1 MTSVGQTSTNGVLFQ
16 VPDIGVRRRNAQ
28 RHVSVV
34 GQFHLFQHDSVAFLL
49 SLIGVSTQV
58 SFVCCREG
66 CVGVYVIDINQLVAF
81 VIRNRTGT
89 SSVVDA
95 NFIVTGSRYNVVN
108 RAVIQ
113 FVAVVDIAITVD
125 GQVTVRVHCDSTVT
139 IVSLS
144 GIPGTVVHQVSVQNI
159 IAAMDI
165 EHTRNNITVVISS
178 IAAGQFQFISA
189 EYFGIK
195 LTNIHIQHTTVSYG
209 DGISIQ
215 V

>member
-1 MTSVGQTSTNGVLFQ
+1 MFQ

-66 CVGVYVIDINQLVAF
+66 SIGVYVININQLVAF

-95 NFIVTGSRYNVVN
+95 HFIVTGSRYNIVN

-125 GQVTVRVHCDSTVT
+125 GQVTVRVHRDSTVT

-165 EHTRNNITVVISS
+165 EHARNNITVVISS

-189 EYFGIK
+189 EYTIIK
-195 LTNIHIQHTTVSYG
+195 LINVNIQHTTISYS
-209 DGISIQ
+209 DSIGIQ
-215 V
+215 